1 MGDLRLS
8 TSAQAA
14 SRIAGENEI
23 EEGVVMIWRPL
34 FVVLAVLFGTPSLAA
49 EPPLFPEVTLSPE
62 KVEAVL
68 AAYSPM
74 RDHIEDLG
82 TRFEADGNAAD
93 FAQRLAGLGALATAS
108 ATLDGTAQEHGFD
121 DYMDWLGVTY
131 AVFLAHGFAEHP
143 EVDDDLQKALDEI
156 EEQDGL
162 SAAQKEQMRQMLLH
176 SMGAL
181 AAMRPPEENIA
192 AVTPYRDEIEAILM
206 E

>member
-1 MGDLRLS
+1 
-8 TSAQAA
+8 
-14 SRIAGENEI
+14 
-23 EEGVVMIWRPL
+23 MIWRPL
-34 FVVLAVLFGTPSLAA
+34 FVVLAVLFGTAAFAA
-49 EPPLFPEVTLSPE
+49 EPPLFPEVALSSE

-68 AAYSPM
+68 ASYSPM
-74 RDHIEDLG
+74 RDHIEEFG
-82 TRFEADGNAAD
+82 AEFEADGNAAE
-93 FAQRLAGLGALATAS
+93 FAQRLAGLGALSTAGS
-108 ATLDGTAQEHGFD
+108 VLDDTAQEYGFD
-121 DYMDWLGVTY
+121 GYMDWLGVTY

-143 EVDDDLQKALDEI
+143 GVDDDLQKALDEI
-156 EEQDGL
+156 EKQDGL